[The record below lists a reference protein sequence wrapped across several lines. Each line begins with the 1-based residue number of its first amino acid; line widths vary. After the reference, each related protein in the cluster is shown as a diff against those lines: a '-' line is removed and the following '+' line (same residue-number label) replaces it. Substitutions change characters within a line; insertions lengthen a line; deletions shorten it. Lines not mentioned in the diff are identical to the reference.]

1 MSILVITMVE
11 LVGSYSSLDGTI
23 KRFNRFFIIF
33 LIWGTYETILFKDFS
48 HGTFKYI
55 NMDVGKYFKL
65 KLFYV
70 KMVRNEITNFF
81 SLEVYKS
88 AYFPSLLLLNRQ
100 ILFGLVM

>member
-1 MSILVITMVE
+1 MKI
-11 LVGSYSSLDGTI
+11 
-23 KRFNRFFIIF
+23 
-33 LIWGTYETILFKDFS
+33 ILFKDFS

-70 KMVRNEITNFF
+70 KMMRNEITKFF

-88 AYFPSLLLLNRQ
+88 TYLPPLLLLNRQ
-100 ILFGLVM
+100 ILFDLIM